1 MKSLT
6 KLILFILSISYALTA
21 DGDLDAA
28 CAASDTCTD
37 SNAECTS
44 AKVCKCKSGYYKKN
58 TACAANIALEADC
71 TAADAC
77 IDNAECKDSK
87 CKCKSG
93 YYKKDTACAANVAP
107 NADCTATDTCV
118 DNAECKD
125 SKCQCKSGYT
135 AKDGKCES
143 NENSNEKSSG
153 ISFLKVSIFSL
164 LSLLF

>member
-21 DGDLDAA
+21 DGDLDDA
-28 CAASDTCTD
+28 CAASDSCTD
-37 SNAECTS
+37 SNVECTS
-44 AKVCKCKSGYYKKN
+44 DKV
-58 TACAANIALEADC
+58 
-71 TAADAC
+71 
-77 IDNAECKDSK
+77 

-107 NADCTATDTCV
+107 KADCTATDTCV

-125 SKCQCKSGYT
+125 SKCKCKSGYT

>member
-1 MKSLT
+1 MKFLT

-21 DGDLDAA
+21 DGDLDA
-28 CAASDTCTD
+28 
-37 SNAECTS
+37 
-44 AKVCKCKSGYYKKN
+44 
-58 TACAANIALEADC
+58 
-71 TAADAC
+71 
-77 IDNAECKDSK
+77 
-87 CKCKSG
+87 
-93 YYKKDTACAANVAP
+93 ACAANVAP

>member
-28 CAASDTCTD
+28 CAASDSCTD

-44 AKVCKCKSGYYKKN
+44 DKV
-58 TACAANIALEADC
+58 
-71 TAADAC
+71 
-77 IDNAECKDSK
+77 

-107 NADCTATDTCV
+107 KADCTATDTCV